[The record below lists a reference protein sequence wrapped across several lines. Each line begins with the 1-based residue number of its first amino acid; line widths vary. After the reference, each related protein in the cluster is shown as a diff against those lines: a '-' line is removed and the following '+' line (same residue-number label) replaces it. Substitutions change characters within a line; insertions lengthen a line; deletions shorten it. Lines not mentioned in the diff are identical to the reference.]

1 MPLTICRKEQL
12 LKLIWGQ
19 DYEGDDRTVDSHVK
33 NLREKLRRSGI
44 DVNAVIK
51 TVWGIGY
58 KGV

>member
-1 MPLTICRKEQL
+1 M
-12 LKLIWGQ
+12 WGQ